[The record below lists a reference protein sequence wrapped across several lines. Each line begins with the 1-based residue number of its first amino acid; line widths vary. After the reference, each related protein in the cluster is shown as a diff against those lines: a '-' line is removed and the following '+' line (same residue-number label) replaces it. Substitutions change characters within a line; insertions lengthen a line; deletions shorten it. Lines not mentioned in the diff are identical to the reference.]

1 MVMRKLGYFSLWGA
15 LALTLSLL
23 SVACSDDD
31 PAEASRIEMDA
42 AGSTVT
48 FAYND
53 EEPRQVSFTA
63 NRDWTVEPLTES
75 WLTVSP
81 LEGEAGTATLTLTPA
96 ELNTGTERSA
106 TVTIRTVDG
115 GAEAVV
121 TVVQQAPV
129 KPTSLEIVS
138 AQRVLVM
145 GQKLTLTVNVEPA
158 DAYLGTLVWSSSD
171 PSILSVDQQ
180 GVVSAL
186 ETGEATVTC
195 TCGELRSDLTL
206 EVAERFTTDGDGRTY
221 SFADLAALPG
231 SGVTGSAGAY
241 TLSASMTIAAADVLT
256 IADGDVVSIADGVE
270 LRVEG
275 MVDFNPAT
283 KARIQPVDAEST
295 PKPLYLTG
303 DEKGGGRI
311 SNMEIDNCPIRYYG
325 TADLTI
331 EKCLFTGVRS
341 SYSSITLGGTGLTTV
356 EGCEFR
362 ENGMP
367 AISGG
372 ANIASAL
379 LFRDNYLYKNSNNTR
394 NRPQINVTVP
404 GDGQL
409 EITGNTVIGPGEVT
423 MNGGIAVA
431 NMLGLAGANKVL
443 IENNKVSDCRY
454 GITTNGP
461 MDVRIIGNELVDN
474 KWDSNPMNG
483 GSGVSIYN
491 TGGGQKVYM
500 QDNTIK
506 GHLWG
511 ITVIGNTSS
520 GKGPEVNMGNTASG
534 EEYNPG
540 GNVFSD
546 NGNGGVLYDLYNNSP
561 MTVYAQGNTWG
572 VATQDAASIETV
584 IFHKNDDASLGEV
597 IYLPAA
603 E

>member
-1 MVMRKLGYFSLWGA
+1 M
-15 LALTLSLL
+15 
-23 SVACSDDD
+23 
-31 PAEASRIEMDA
+31 
-42 AGSTVT
+42 
-48 FAYND
+48 
-53 EEPRQVSFTA
+53 
-63 NRDWTVEPLTES
+63 
-75 WLTVSP
+75 
-81 LEGEAGTATLTLTPA
+81 
-96 ELNTGTERSA
+96 
-106 TVTIRTVDG
+106 
-115 GAEAVV
+115 
-121 TVVQQAPV
+121 
-129 KPTSLEIVS
+129 
-138 AQRVLVM
+138 
-145 GQKLTLTVNVEPA
+145 
-158 DAYLGTLVWSSSD
+158 WSSSN
-171 PSILSVDQQ
+171 SAVVSVDQQ
-180 GVVSAL
+180 GVVTAV
-186 ETGEATVTC
+186 EVGEATVTG
-195 TCGELRSDLTL
+195 TYGKLRCDVAF
-206 EVAERFTTDGDGRTY
+206 EVIDRFTTDGEGRTY
-221 SFADLAALPG
+221 SFADLVALPG
-231 SGVTGSAGAY
+231 SGVTGGEGAY
-241 TLSASMTIAAADVLT
+241 TVLISLTIDEADVLT
-256 IADGDVVSIADGVE
+256 IADGDVVSLADGVE

-275 MVDFNPAT
+275 MVDLCPAT

-295 PKPLYLTG
+295 PKPLYFTG
-303 DEKGGGRI
+303 KVKGGGKI
-311 SNMEIDNCPIRYYG
+311 CNMEIDNCPIRYYG

-341 SYSSITLGGTGLTTV
+341 SYSSINLGGSGLTTV
-356 EGCEFR
+356 EECEFR

-367 AISGG
+367 SISGG

-379 LFRDNYLYKNSNNTR
+379 IFRDNYLYKNSNNTR

-431 NMLGLAGANKVL
+431 NMLGLGGANKVL

-461 MDVRIIGNELVDN
+461 MDVRIIGNELIDN

-491 TGGGQKVYM
+491 SAGGQKVYM
-500 QDNTIK
+500 QGNTIK

-511 ITVIGNTSS
+511 ITVIGHPSS

-534 EEYNPG
+534 EEHNPG
-540 GNVFSD
+540 GNVLSD

-584 IFHKNDDASLGEV
+584 IFHKNDNPSLGEV

>member
-1 MVMRKLGYFSLWGA
+1 MKRLGYLKLWGVVA
-15 LALTLSLL
+15 LVLPLLT
-23 SVACSDDD
+23 VACSDDD
-31 PAEASRIEMDA
+31 PAEPARVEIDA

-48 FAYND
+48 FTYND
-53 EEPRQVSFTA
+53 LEPREVSFST
-63 NRDWTVEPLTES
+63 NRAWTVEVPAGS
-75 WLTVSP
+75 WVSVSP
-81 LEGEAGTATLTLTPA
+81 LEGEAGTATLTLTPSEA
-96 ELNTGTERSA
+96 NYDAERSA
-106 TVTIRTVDG
+106 AVTVRTVDG
-115 GAEAVV
+115 KAEAVI
-121 TVVQQAPV
+121 TVVQQAPIE
-129 KPTSLEIVS
+129 PTSLEIEVP
-138 AQRVLVM
+138 QNRLVK
-145 GQKLTLTVNVEPA
+145 GQTLTLIVKVEPE
-158 DAYLGTLVWSSSD
+158 DAYLPPLVWSSSN
-171 PSILSVDQQ
+171 SAVVSVDQQ
-180 GVVSAL
+180 GVVTAV
-186 ETGEATVTC
+186 EVGEATVTG
-195 TCGELRSDLTL
+195 TYGKLRCDVAF
-206 EVAERFTTDGDGRTY
+206 EVTDRFTTDGEGRTY

-231 SGVTGSAGAY
+231 SGVTGSEGVY
-241 TLSASMTIAAADVLT
+241 TVSASMTIDEADVLT
-256 IADGDVVSIADGVE
+256 IADGDVVSLADGVE

-275 MVDFNPAT
+275 MVDLCPAT

-303 DEKGGGRI
+303 DVKGGGKI
-311 SNMEIDNCPIRYYG
+311 CNMEIDNCPIRYYG

-341 SYSSITLGGTGLTTV
+341 SYSSINLGGSGLTTV
-356 EGCEFR
+356 EECEFR

-367 AISGG
+367 SISGG

-379 LFRDNYLYKNSNNTR
+379 IFRDNYLYKNSNNTR
-394 NRPQINVTVP
+394 NRTQINVTVP

-431 NMLGLAGANKVL
+431 NMLGLGGANKVL

-461 MDVRIIGNELVDN
+461 MDVRIIGNELIDN

-491 TGGGQKVYM
+491 SAGGQKVYM
-500 QDNTIK
+500 QGNTIK

-511 ITVIGNTSS
+511 ITVIGNPSS

-534 EEYNPG
+534 EEHNPG
-540 GNVFSD
+540 GNVLSD

-584 IFHKNDDASLGEV
+584 IFHKNDNPSLGEV